1 MSESNPSKTNLIIIV
16 SILTVAVILII
27 LLLFTMQKT
36 TSSTPTTTS
45 PTPSPSPTTSPT
57 PSQPITVTSFVIS
70 SGCTDAYCWGMIT
83 FTSTI
88 SGTLTQIY
96 TNYSNGSSYCW
107 ASETAGTQISTGS
120 NTVWLDDLAI
130 CNHLSCNPPGQI
142 VSLTFVINGTPY
154 TVSVTPTVGN
164 PLAQTPSSQS
174 QIFVGGGC

>member
-45 PTPSPSPTTSPT
+45 PTPSPSSTPTS
-57 PSQPITVTSFVIS
+57 SQPITVTSFVIS
-70 SGCTDAYCWGMIT
+70 NGCTDAYCWGMIT

-96 TNYSNGSSYCW
+96 TNYSNGSKYCW
-107 ASETAGTQISTGS
+107 ASETGGMQISTGS
-120 NTVWLDDLAI
+120 NTVWLDDFLP

-164 PLAQTPSSQS
+164 PLAQTPPSRS
-174 QIFVGGGC
+174 QIFVGGIC